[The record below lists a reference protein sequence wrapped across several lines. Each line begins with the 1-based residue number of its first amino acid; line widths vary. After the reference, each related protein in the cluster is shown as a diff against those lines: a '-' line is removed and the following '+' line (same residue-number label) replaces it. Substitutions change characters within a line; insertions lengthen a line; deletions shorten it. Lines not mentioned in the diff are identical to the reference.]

1 MIIRGREN
9 VYPREIEE
17 FLYSHPA
24 VAEAQVIG
32 IPDEPLGEVVVAW
45 IRLKAGQT
53 ATEEEICAFCRDRLA
68 YYKVPQHI
76 RFVEAYPMTL
86 SGKVQKFKMREFEI
100 SARGLEAVANRQTA

>member
-1 MIIRGREN
+1 MIIRGGEN
-9 VYPREIEE
+9 VYPREVEE
-17 FLYSHPA
+17 FLYTHPA
-24 VAEAQVIG
+24 IADAQVVG
-32 IPDEPLGEVVVAW
+32 IPDERLGEIVVAW

-53 ATEEEICAFCRDRLA
+53 ADEKEICAFCRDRLA

-100 SARGLEAVANRQTA
+100 SARGLEAVANRQKA